1 MEFVFTGDIPTMG
14 RIAGLKATNRVTGK
28 QFGGETNFDGG
39 DAGLQYRFWNQA
51 ENGYKGSS
59 ISNSELDSADDE
71 ISAEEAAFL
80 GLENLFAC
88 RRQCKGDLGG
98 ASSLRQCIRN
108 CKGKGLKNSALK
120 TKDLEIQQQ
129 MAEALKTAA
138 APAPEPETKKTNTV
152 LWVVLSVVV
161 LVIIILLIYFLTRK
175 KVESTEV

>member
-14 RIAGLKATNRVTGK
+14 RIPGLKATNRVTGK
-28 QFGGETNFDGG
+28 QFGGEANFDGG
-39 DAGLQYRFWNQA
+39 DPGLQYRFWNQA
-51 ENGYKGSS
+51 ENGYNGSS
-59 ISNSELDSADDE
+59 ISKSELTSADDE
-71 ISAEEAAFL
+71 IAAEEAAFL

-98 ASSLRQCIRN
+98 ASNLRQCIRN

-129 MAEALKTAA
+129 MAEALKAAA
-138 APAPEPETKKTNTV
+138 APAPEPKKTNTV
-152 LWVVLSVVV
+152 LWVVLSIVV

-175 KVESTEV
+175 KVESTGV